1 MMSSCTICKVWL
13 GLFQYTDIHCSLSD
27 PVVCHRA
34 GRFPRNTNPNIYK
47 KSSISFFTRDNK
59 LYTIFLCIPNKIF
72 AFNFTLCLHKPI
84 PSFLFVQLNNGSKL
98 QCNHLIHNHSL
109 RIGIKAAK
117 AKLEQ
122 TNKVKCKFSSFKN
135 LKLHKLESNHLEL
148 INHY

>member
-1 MMSSCTICKVWL
+1 MMSNCMMFKVWL

-34 GRFPRNTNPNIYK
+34 GRFPRNTNSNIYK
-47 KSSISFFTRDNK
+47 KSSVSFFTRDNIS
-59 LYTIFLCIPNKIF
+59 YTHFSLCIPNKIF

-84 PSFLFVQLNNGSKL
+84 SSFPFIPLNYGSKL
-98 QCNHLIHNHSL
+98 QCNHLFDNNSL

-122 TNKVKCKFSSFKN
+122 TKPRVSFQA
-135 LKLHKLESNHLEL
+135 
-148 INHY
+148 